1 MPHDLVPLSECRL
14 RGEPPHQL
22 VCGRCK
28 RSLPEDAFG
37 VDVRRSTGRKYQC
50 RPCSSEEYRKWRE
63 GSAAY
68 RDRQDR
74 RLAEDRELRSS
85 DPKLRWAKRAAAA
98 SRMRAKQAN
107 SFSSITVEW
116 LVANSP
122 DVCPLLGIP
131 LRYDN
136 SSSLKDSAALD
147 RRDNT
152 KGYTPDNCWVISMHA
167 NRIKSNATVDEI
179 EQVAQSLR
187 AVLLVEE
194 LFGDRLIADII
205 GDHDA

>member
-1 MPHDLVPLSECRL
+1 
-14 RGEPPHQL
+14 
-22 VCGRCK
+22 
-28 RSLPEDAFG
+28 
-37 VDVRRSTGRKYQC
+37 
-50 RPCSSEEYRKWRE
+50 
-63 GSAAY
+63 
-68 RDRQDR
+68 
-74 RLAEDRELRSS
+74 
-85 DPKLRWAKRAAAA
+85 
-98 SRMRAKQAN
+98 MRAKQAN